1 MRSDAFREC
10 VCLVLARLGLA
21 EPPPGYLDDVEA
33 LQRAGTEWHRLH
45 AAELGF
51 IHLELPNEALGGSAI
66 VTGNL
71 CDAVPAG
78 WAANEAARHFIR
90 FIDERTGRRCTLLM
104 LQVLI
109 ILQEA
114 AAGRRVNAKG
124 GAA

>member
-1 MRSDAFREC
+1 MKTVAFREC
-10 VCLVLARLGLA
+10 VCLVLARLGLGEPHA
-21 EPPPGYLDDVEA
+21 EYLEDVEN
-33 LQRAGTEWHRLH
+33 LQRAATEWHRLH
-45 AAELGF
+45 AAKMGF
-51 IHLELPNEALGGSAI
+51 IHLVLPDDALSSSAI

-78 WAANEAARHFIR
+78 WAANDAARHFVE

-104 LQVLI
+104 LQVLV

-114 AAGRRVNAKG
+114 VARPKVNASG